1 MPSWPCSPLARG
13 LAPWRQ
19 RRIASFCSRFNSRP
33 GRRFFPWRGSA
44 GLGVALVAVLGQ
56 GAAVGFLVAD
66 LGQAPG
72 RVVAVVAAGAVGAF
86 DLDEAPGSVVAEL
99 GAALA
104 AVQAL
109 QAAACVPA
117 GLEGVFALAGKACDE
132 LRALAGCISTTI
144 YIHIAYR
151 TNQQ

>member
-1 MPSWPCSPLARG
+1 M
-13 LAPWRQ
+13 
-19 RRIASFCSRFNSRP
+19 
-33 GRRFFPWRGSA
+33 
-44 GLGVALVAVLGQ
+44 GQ

-72 RVVAVVAAGAVGAF
+72 SVVAVVAAGAVGA
-86 DLDEAPGSVVAEL
+86 LDSGDASGSVVAEL

-117 GLEGVFALAGKACDE
+117 GADDLGRF
-132 LRALAGCISTTI
+132 
-144 YIHIAYR
+144 
-151 TNQQ
+151 

>member
-1 MPSWPCSPLARG
+1 M
-13 LAPWRQ
+13 
-19 RRIASFCSRFNSRP
+19 
-33 GRRFFPWRGSA
+33 
-44 GLGVALVAVLGQ
+44 GQ

-66 LGQAPG
+66 LGQATG

-86 DLDEAPGSVVAEL
+86 DLAQAPGGVVAEL

-104 AVQAL
+104 AGQAL

-132 LRALAGCISTTI
+132 LRALAGCVPGGSALAVRAGFAGFAAQRVLAFDELPGGVVLVPGDAASRIGDLRD
-144 YIHIAYR
+144 AAQR
-151 TNQQ
+151 VVGRVCAQARVA

>member
-1 MPSWPCSPLARG
+1 M
-13 LAPWRQ
+13 
-19 RRIASFCSRFNSRP
+19 
-33 GRRFFPWRGSA
+33 
-44 GLGVALVAVLGQ
+44 
-56 GAAVGFLVAD
+56 
-66 LGQAPG
+66 
-72 RVVAVVAAGAVGAF
+72 AAGAVGAF

-104 AVQAL
+104 AGQVL

-117 GLEGVFALAGKACDE
+117 GLECVFALAGKACDE
-132 LRALAGCISTTI
+132 LRALADCISTTI

>member
-1 MPSWPCSPLARG
+1 M
-13 LAPWRQ
+13 
-19 RRIASFCSRFNSRP
+19 
-33 GRRFFPWRGSA
+33 
-44 GLGVALVAVLGQ
+44 
-56 GAAVGFLVAD
+56 AD

-86 DLDEAPGSVVAEL
+86 DLAQAPGGVVAEL
-99 GAALA
+99 G

-117 GLEGVFALAGKACDE
+117 GLEGVFALAGTACAQ